1 LETLTSCPRCG
12 SSSPTLTQAV
22 RDHSISK
29 EVFQVCTCAVCG
41 FTFTN
46 PRPTPNELGRYYE
59 SEAYISHSNTSHSL
73 QDKIYQLVRR
83 RAIRQKHALI
93 AAHEPQGR
101 VLDIGCGTGQFLA
114 YLMSRG
120 YLVQGVEPNT
130 TAREQA
136 IADHALNVVPS
147 LEQVQSQENF
157 QVVTMWHVLEH
168 VPDVRATFKR
178 LFALLGKRGL
188 LVIAVPDRESW
199 DAQHYGSDWAAWDV
213 PRHLSHFRR
222 PDIHTFL
229 AEHGF
234 ELIATRRM
242 WMDSFYIALLS
253 ERYRG
258 TNGLLA
264 LFKAVLVG
272 GWSNLQALL
281 GKRPTSSTLYL
292 ARKLEL

>member
-1 LETLTSCPRCG
+1 M
-12 SSSPTLTQAV
+12 

-29 EVFQVCTCAVCG
+29 EVFQVCTCADCG

-59 SEAYISHSNTSHSL
+59 SEAYISHSNTSRSL
-73 QDKIYQLVRR
+73 QDKIYQIVRK

-101 VLDIGCGTGQFLA
+101 VLDIGCGTGQFLG

>member
-1 LETLTSCPRCG
+1 M
-12 SSSPTLTQAV
+12 
-22 RDHSISK
+22 RDHSISR
-29 EVFQVCTCAVCG
+29 EVFQVCTCTNCG

-59 SEAYISHSNTSHSL
+59 SETYISHSNTSRSL
-73 QDKIYQLVRR
+73 QDKIYQLVRK

-120 YLVQGVEPNT
+120 YLVQGVEPSSM
-130 TAREQA
+130 AREQA

-147 LEQVQSQENF
+147 LEQIQSQENF

-178 LFALLGKRGL
+178 LFALLSKRGL
-188 LVIAVPDRESW
+188 LVIAVPDQDSW

-222 PDIHTFL
+222 QDIHIFL

-258 TNGLLA
+258 TPGLLA
-264 LFKAVLVG
+264 LIKAVLVG
-272 GWSNLQALL
+272 GWSNVQALL
-281 GKRPTSSTLYL
+281 GNRPTSSSLYL

>member
-1 LETLTSCPRCG
+1 MG
-12 SSSPTLTQAV
+12 
-22 RDHSISK
+22 DHSISK
-29 EVFQVCTCAVCG
+29 EVFQVCTCASCG

-120 YLVQGVEPNT
+120 YLVQGVEPST
-130 TAREQA
+130 LAREQA

-199 DAQHYGSDWAAWDV
+199 DAQHYGSDWAAYDV

-222 PDIHTFL
+222 ADVHAFL

-234 ELIATRRM
+234 I
-242 WMDSFYIALLS
+242 
-253 ERYRG
+253 
-258 TNGLLA
+258 
-264 LFKAVLVG
+264 
-272 GWSNLQALL
+272 
-281 GKRPTSSTLYL
+281 
-292 ARKLEL
+292 

>member
-1 LETLTSCPRCG
+1 
-12 SSSPTLTQAV
+12 V

-29 EVFQVCTCAVCG
+29 EVFQVCTCADCG

-59 SEAYISHSNTSHSL
+59 SEAYISHSNTSRSL
-73 QDKIYQLVRR
+73 QDKIYQIVRK

-101 VLDIGCGTGQFLA
+101 VLDIGCGTGQFLG